1 MDRIYLFL
9 IHNDVW
15 IYILSAFG
23 LVWYVTELIR
33 GQRALGRA
41 MFNLERETATRMRNH
56 ALSFVLFFV
65 AIVGIVYY
73 VNRFVAPDLPEEV
86 LSPMTPTPDIF
97 ATPLST
103 PTPLTTPLAEGVVG
117 GPPVLA
123 PTATLFGAVAEPI
136 TDTLPAEDAAAAPTP
151 FAACI
156 PQLTLTEPLNGSVVF
171 QRARFR
177 GTANTGELH
186 QYVVEINGP
195 GTDGTWL
202 PLSEQPVNQP
212 VVEGDLGEIDMSQWA
227 AGPYLARL
235 RALDTTGQELGAVSY
250 THLRAHE
257 TDSYLVCRLL
267 L

>member
-97 ATPLST
+97 ATPLSLEEEFM
-103 PTPLTTPLAEGVVG
+103 PAIVSA
-117 GPPVLA
+117 A
-123 PTATLFGAVAEPI
+123 PRAVAS
-136 TDTLPAEDAAAAPTP
+136 PT
-151 FAACI
+151 
-156 PQLTLTEPLNGSVVF
+156 
-171 QRARFR
+171 
-177 GTANTGELH
+177 
-186 QYVVEINGP
+186 
-195 GTDGTWL
+195 
-202 PLSEQPVNQP
+202 
-212 VVEGDLGEIDMSQWA
+212 
-227 AGPYLARL
+227 
-235 RALDTTGQELGAVSY
+235 
-250 THLRAHE
+250 
-257 TDSYLVCRLL
+257 
-267 L
+267 

>member
-1 MDRIYLFL
+1 MERIYLFL
-9 IHNDVW
+9 IRNDVW

-23 LVWYVTELIR
+23 LVWYATELIR
-33 GQRALGRA
+33 SQSALRRA

-97 ATPLST
+97 ATPLAS
-103 PTPLTTPLAEGVVG
+103 PTPLTTPLADGAIAG
-117 GPPVLA
+117 LPVLA
-123 PTATLFGAVAEPI
+123 PTATVFGEVAAPI
-136 TDTLPAEDAAAAPTP
+136 TDTLPVEGVAAAPTP

-156 PQLTLTEPLNGSVVF
+156 PQLTITEPLNGSVVF

-186 QYVVEINGP
+186 LYVVEINGP

-202 PLSEQPVNQP
+202 PLTDEPVNQP
-212 VVEGDLGEIDMSQWA
+212 VVEGDLGELDMSQWA

-235 RALDTTGQELGAVSY
+235 RALDTVGQELG
-250 THLRAHE
+250 
-257 TDSYLVCRLL
+257 VCTIQVTLDN
-267 L
+267 